1 MKITFELNVRSCMH
15 YHRYHDANYDTL
27 TLLTPSNRMSD
38 LDDDL
43 LALAGADSG
52 SEENDNVAKRAG
64 LDDGPRKRLKT
75 GSSDEE
81 EEEEEADNDDEDEEA
96 DFEDDA
102 GDDDADVDDSRVLD
116 EDEEDLTNPY
126 PLEGKYKDEEDR
138 ERLLDMDEIEREQT
152 LFERSQEMDRYN
164 EKIYLRQRLKQAQGT
179 EKKTRTSSRQAAL
192 GARSS
197 KLDKLSELRKQRERK
212 SRKAA
217 DDYESE
223 EEEEEEEEEEIE
235 DDEDAYGEDEVVW
248 GSGKSKYRPRSFE
261 KASAAHINKI
271 KIGRSFLSKYLYY
284 RNFGDAVSKAFGKIN
299 VGVDKRTRR
308 PMYRV
313 VQIEEVVTYPQKQY
327 QVGETRTDM
336 YLLVSQNRQQ
346 TKEFPF
352 TVFSDGDIFPE
363 EFDRYLQELG
373 KTNEDPPY
381 VDDVNEKA
389 EDLHRLMNSG
399 LTNQDID
406 EMISRKQKMKNGMRA
421 YDAVYE
427 KSKAMDELR
436 VARQEGN
443 VDKVKESSNR
453 IREMELILLR
463 DNERASKSSLTS
475 MSKVNERNRKLNQ
488 TNVRKAELKSMKKG
502 SESIEGDAFSRLKTN
517 ARVFYK
523 ELAQEE
529 NQKAIQD
536 ARANYDTM
544 IAEKN
549 EIEAKIATSTYRE
562 MGVFDKLIA
571 QVDVNI
577 VPTL

>member
-1 MKITFELNVRSCMH
+1 
-15 YHRYHDANYDTL
+15 
-27 TLLTPSNRMSD
+27 MSD

-52 SEENDNVAKRAG
+52 SDEDVNVAKRAG
-64 LDDGPRKRLKT
+64 ADEGSRKRLKT
-75 GSSDEE
+75 GSSEDEDEDEEEGGDNDDDEDEEDFDEEAGGDDDGDADDSKIYDEE
-81 EEEEEADNDDEDEEA
+81 EEEEEE
-96 DFEDDA
+96 
-102 GDDDADVDDSRVLD
+102 
-116 EDEEDLTNPY
+116 LTNPY

-152 LFERSQEMDRYN
+152 LFDRSQEMDRYN

-179 EKKTRTSSRQAAL
+179 EKKTRTSSRQAAQ

-217 DDYESE
+217 ADDYDD

-235 DDEDAYGEDEVVW
+235 EDDEEAYGDEEVVW
-248 GSGKSKYRPRSFE
+248 GSGKSKFRPRSFE

-284 RNFGDAVSKAFGKIN
+284 RNFGEAVAKSFGKIN
-299 VGVDKRTRR
+299 VGVDRRTRR

-327 QVGETRTDM
+327 LVGETRTDM

-346 TKEFPF
+346 QKEFPF

-363 EFDRYLQELG
+363 EFERYLQELG

-381 VDDVNEKA
+381 VDDVNDKA
-389 EDLHRLMNSG
+389 EELHRLMNSG

-406 EMISRKQKMKNGMRA
+406 EMISRKQRMKNGMRA

-427 KSKAMDELR
+427 KSKAMDEIR
-436 VARQEGN
+436 VAKQEGN
-443 VDKVKESSNR
+443 VEKVKELSAR
-453 IREMELILLR
+453 VREMEDILVR

-523 ELAQEE
+523 DIANEE
-529 NQKAIQD
+529 NQKALQD

-562 MGVFDKLIA
+562 MGVFDKMIA

-577 VPTL
+577 VPQL

>member
-1 MKITFELNVRSCMH
+1 M
-15 YHRYHDANYDTL
+15 
-27 TLLTPSNRMSD
+27 
-38 LDDDL
+38 DDDL

-52 SEENDNVAKRAG
+52 SDEDVNVAKRAG
-64 LDDGPRKRLKT
+64 ADEGSRKRLKT
-75 GSSDEE
+75 GSSEDEDEDEEEGGDNDDDEDEEDFDEEAGGDDDGDADDSKIYDEE
-81 EEEEEADNDDEDEEA
+81 EEEEEE
-96 DFEDDA
+96 
-102 GDDDADVDDSRVLD
+102 
-116 EDEEDLTNPY
+116 LTNPY

-152 LFERSQEMDRYN
+152 LFDRSQEMDRYN

-179 EKKTRTSSRQAAL
+179 EKKTRTSSRQAAQ

-217 DDYESE
+217 ADDYDD

-235 DDEDAYGEDEVVW
+235 EDDEEAYGDEEVVW
-248 GSGKSKYRPRSFE
+248 GSGKSKFRPRSFE

-284 RNFGDAVSKAFGKIN
+284 RNFGEAVAKSFGKIN
-299 VGVDKRTRR
+299 VGVDRRTRR

-327 QVGETRTDM
+327 LVGETRTDM

-346 TKEFPF
+346 QKEFPF

-363 EFDRYLQELG
+363 EFERYLQELG

-381 VDDVNEKA
+381 VDDVNDKA
-389 EDLHRLMNSG
+389 EELHRLMNSG

-406 EMISRKQKMKNGMRA
+406 EMISRKQRMKNGMRA

-427 KSKAMDELR
+427 KSKAMDEIR
-436 VARQEGN
+436 VAKQEGN
-443 VDKVKESSNR
+443 VEKVKELSAR
-453 IREMELILLR
+453 VREMEDILVR

-523 ELAQEE
+523 DIANEE
-529 NQKAIQD
+529 NQKALQD

-562 MGVFDKLIA
+562 MGVFDKMIA

-577 VPTL
+577 VPQL